1 MKNKIVINIFIA
13 YIFILLLVLIFQ
25 LPKQNEIIAYE
36 PTSSEIR
43 NEDKLKNA
51 VALYI
56 DSPLALENEKQI
68 FIDENDPDTVP
79 VLVDSRAYVPVAFL
93 SQAFGAATS
102 WDAKTKEMTVR
113 YNNKAIIF
121 SANSSKI
128 KVVDNDSEN
137 FEMLDYAPQNINSHI
152 YLPLRAVASVFEK
165 DVFYDDGLIIVSNIE
180 NIFDCEND
188 KAVISQL
195 KTQLNNLPVV
205 GSEDNLKKILGIDE
219 SFFNNIPRL
228 YTQKNDTATVEGGAD
243 LGKTTTG
250 NAAAES
256 SASADHSS
264 TNTQVEGVDEAD
276 IVKTDGE
283 YIYYVSSPHT
293 ISIVKA
299 VPADNM
305 KYVSTVN
312 IESKVINDI
321 YINKD
326 ILVVMADNYR
336 ENKSACLL
344 YNMKNKSDVR
354 LMREISVNGYLLTSR
369 MIDDMLYFISTIDV
383 YSLYENDKYQPI
395 SYYDTLKNASGKRA
409 LDFSDVYYFTD
420 VVNPNYTNII
430 SVSLSDLEK
439 EANIFSYLGC
449 GENIYVSDKNMYIA
463 TTKNDNTGKSYSRN
477 TNLYKF
483 TLNSGDI
490 KYKAH
495 ANIEGTVLNQFSM
508 DEFSNEG
515 IDGYFRV
522 TSSVSKYSDSKTS
535 KSNSLYVLDP
545 QLKKVS
551 ELTGIAPEE
560 RIYSTRFVG
569 NRAYMVTFV
578 ETDPLFVID
587 LSDIKEPKILGE
599 LKIPGFSNY
608 LHPYDSNHLI
618 GFGRDTE
625 EETYIPRT
633 YEPPLD
639 GNNNDIIPIEPV
651 TRVYT
656 KGIKIS
662 MFDVT
667 DVKNPKESFN
677 EIIGDSSTYSE
688 ILDNHKA
695 LLFDKEKNLFSIP
708 VYNYYHSS
716 SNETAAYVYSVGE
729 DSFELKAKIAHT
741 IDETGED
748 EEAPLA
754 DYVSRALFIG
764 NNIYTISGS
773 YVMANSIDDFSVAGR
788 VEIPDDIKKYSD
800 IYYNNYMQPV
810 E

>member
-1 MKNKIVINIFIA
+1 MKNKIIINIFIA

-79 VLVDSRAYVPVAFL
+79 VLIESRAYVPVAFL
-93 SQAFGAATS
+93 SQAFGAVTS
-102 WDAKTKEMTVR
+102 WESKTKEMTVR

-152 YLPLRAVASVFEK
+152 YLPLRAIASVFEK

-180 NIFDCEND
+180 NIFDSEND
-188 KAVISQL
+188 KAVITQL
-195 KTQLNNLPVV
+195 KTQLNNLPIV
-205 GSEDNLKKILGIDE
+205 GSEDNLKKILDIDD

-228 YTQKNDTATVEGGAD
+228 YSYNEEAVSDSAAADFKTATA
-243 LGKTTTG
+243 G
-250 NAAAES
+250 NSAAKS
-256 SASADHSS
+256 SDSADHSS

-293 ISIVKA
+293 VSIVKA
-299 VPADNM
+299 VPADKM
-305 KYVSTVN
+305 TYASTVSIDN
-312 IESKVINDI
+312 KVINDL
-321 YINKD
+321 YVNKD
-326 ILVVMADNYR
+326 ILVVMADNYS
-336 ENKSACLL
+336 ENKSTCLL
-344 YNMKNKSDVR
+344 YNIKDKSNVR
-354 LMREISVNGYLLTSR
+354 LAREISVNGYLLTSR

-383 YSLYENDKYQPI
+383 YSLYENDAYHPI
-395 SYYDTLKNASGKRA
+395 SYYDTLKNASGKRS

-463 TTKNDNTGKSYSRN
+463 TTKTDKDNKSYSRN

-483 TLNSGDI
+483 TLNKGDI

-508 DEFSNEG
+508 DEFSNDG

-522 TSSVSKYSDSKTS
+522 TSSVSKYSGSKTS

-545 QLKKVS
+545 QLKTVS
-551 ELTGIAPEE
+551 SLTGIAPEE

-569 NRAYMVTFV
+569 KRAYMVTFV

-599 LKIPGFSNY
+599 FKIPGFSNY
-608 LHPYDSNHLI
+608 LHPYDDNHLI

-625 EETYIPRT
+625 AETYIPRT
-633 YEPPLD
+633 YTPLD
-639 GNNNDIIPIEPV
+639 GEKTEHIPVEPV

-667 DVKNPKESFN
+667 DVSDPKESFN

-708 VYNYYHSS
+708 VYNYYYSS
-716 SNETAAYVYSVGE
+716 DEESGAYVYSVGE
-729 DSFELKAKIAHT
+729 DSFELKAKITHT
-741 IDETGED
+741 IDEEGED

-754 DYVSRALFIG
+754 DYVTRALFIG

-773 YVMANSIDDFSVAGR
+773 YVMANNTNDFSVTGKI
-788 VEIPDDIKKYSD
+788 EIPADVRKYND
-800 IYYNNYMQPV
+800 IYYRDYIDFV